1 MERAT
6 IDRDTFVRPNAR
18 PTAGVRAALIAGTVT
33 LADGCDAHLSDG
45 ARNRRALLSLAAQ

>member
-18 PTAGVRAALIAGTVT
+18 PTAGVRATLIAGTVT